1 MYMERYELL
10 YIIPAKYTE
19 AEITQLMERV
29 KGIVVS
35 AGANVSEMH
44 DLGKRKLAYPIQHV
58 RHGNYVLT
66 YFEAETAVVA
76 KLNEI
81 LRLSAE
87 ILRHM
92 IVARDPYLTNIPS
105 LVEIEQRAEGDEAPR
120 PRPMAPPV
128 QQAPVAVKDPLTMEE
143 LDKKLDEILTEE
155 VL

>member
-19 AEITQLMERV
+19 AEIAQLMERI
-29 KGIVVS
+29 KGVVIA

-58 RHGNYVLT
+58 RHGNYVLA
-66 YFEAETAVVA
+66 YFEADAAAVA
-76 KLNEI
+76 KLNDT

-105 LVEIEQRAEGDEAPR
+105 LVEVEQRAEGDDAPR
-120 PRPMAPPV
+120 PRQMAAPV

>member
-1 MYMERYELL
+1 MERYELL

-19 AEITQLMERV
+19 AEIAQLMERV

-58 RHGNYVLT
+58 RHGNYVLV
-66 YFEAETAVVA
+66 YFEADAATVA
-76 KLNEI
+76 KLNET
-81 LRLSAE
+81 LRLSTE
-87 ILRHM
+87 VLRHM
-92 IVARDPYLTNIPS
+92 IVTRDPYLTNIPS
-105 LVEIEQRAEGDEAPR
+105 LVEVEQRSDSDEPR
-120 PRPMAPPV
+120 PRTMAAAPV
-128 QQAPVAVKDPLTMEE
+128 MQQAPVAKQDPLTMEE